1 MPEPS
6 NVGGMKAIAKM
17 YYDLNIFN
25 QSEYI
30 HFDSTFAATNKISR
44 LIQSILHRFRFISLL
59 LKIKPAG
66 VFIYTSSYWGFYD
79 KAFYALIC
87 RLFGIQSALNL
98 VGGEFFKFY
107 RSNLFHRVIVKM
119 TIRFPNKIIIGSTSW
134 MDRFQK
140 EFSGVSY
147 EVIHNP
153 VVWQSGFDIT
163 KKRSDAVKFL
173 FFSRLAL
180 EKGIEEIVQSLK
192 ILQTTNDLKFHF
204 TFAGKGP
211 AGDYIKSALADMI
224 KTGAVSVYENV
235 SEVDKNLLLQ
245 SSDVFVL
252 PSHAE
257 VLPIS
262 LLEAMGHQM
271 PAIITDVGGM
281 KDAVRNH
288 VNGFVIQDLGH
299 TIQELVQH
307 MQYFINHPK
316 QIDKMG
322 NIAYQVIK
330 EQFEFNVIFQKKIN
344 LFK

>member
-1 MPEPS
+1 
-6 NVGGMKAIAKM
+6 M

-25 QSEYI
+25 QSEYL
-30 HFDSTFAATNKISR
+30 HFDSTFAATNKLSR
-44 LIQSILHRFRFISLL
+44 LIQSVLHRFRFILLL
-59 LKIKPAG
+59 LKTKPAG

-79 KAFYALIC
+79 KAFYALMC

-107 RSNLFHRVIVKM
+107 RSNVFHRLMVRVFIK
-119 TIRFPNKIIIGSTSW
+119 FPNKIIIGSSSW
-134 MDRFQK
+134 VHAFEK
-140 EFSGVSY
+140 EFPSVSY

-153 VVWQSGFDIT
+153 VVWQSGFDLPKNRIDVV
-163 KKRSDAVKFL
+163 RFL
-173 FFSRLAL
+173 FFGRLAH
-180 EKGIEEIVQSLK
+180 EKGVDEIIQAI
-192 ILQTTNDLKFHF
+192 ILFQMKSDLKFHF

-211 AGDYIKSALADMI
+211 IGDYIKSALADMI
-224 KTGAVSVYENV
+224 KTGTVSVFENV
-235 SEVDKNLLLQ
+235 SDANKNQLLQ

-281 KDAVRNH
+281 KDAVTDN
-288 VNGFVIQDLGH
+288 VNGFVIKDLNH
-299 TIQELVQH
+299 TVHELVRH

-316 QIDKMG
+316 QIDQMG
-322 NIAYQVIK
+322 KTAYQVIK